1 MSQTP
6 FVNASN
12 QNVLDITGKL
22 RMRPLSNA
30 AQQVQFF
37 DDGGVNSVDIQ
48 APSTVASTIYKLPAA
63 APTVAGLSLLSDTA
77 GNMSWGNPI
86 GSLACLDVSNVDISN
101 QVIDPYTNSSQVSK
115 AIGTCVEYT
124 AFHDISN
131 GTICVTEVSNN
142 IVYAANPQT
151 LLTNL
156 EYERLI
162 GVAIEDAS
170 AGSIIKILEEGYCTV
185 RVDPYDDGLPD
196 PSGSVPTIN
205 LDGTISGNTYATD
218 QSGTYF
224 RDNGGILGNYSNN
237 QNSTITFDAGLGNTA
252 YIDLE
257 AGLLATNWVFEFGA
271 GGGNPT
277 GIMYDRLGFQTS
289 NDGITYT
296 NGTIQGFCRST
307 NANPPYGSGQS
318 STAPNGYIFPME
330 FNGNSPV
337 DPAASNPPAGS
348 SGTTIDLATFTV
360 PGQLPPAGSQSR
372 FLRFSFRSD
381 NTGVFS
387 GWNLLV
393 KGTGNPLAGPT
404 YPINSLLYLSVIN
417 LERASNILGGNI
429 PIGYTVSENLGNTIN
444 QYVFARIHD
453 R

>member
-12 QNVLDITGKL
+12 NNVLDITGTL
-22 RMRPLSNA
+22 RMRNSGTALP
-30 AQQVQFF
+30 VKFF
-37 DDGGVNSVDIQ
+37 DDGNINSVDIQ
-48 APSTVASTIYKLPAA
+48 APSTVINNPPGGYKLPAA
-63 APTVAGLSLLSDTA
+63 APTVGGLSLLSDTA

-115 AIGTCVEYT
+115 AIGTCVEYR

-142 IVYAANPQT
+142 RVYAVNPQT
-151 LLTNL
+151 VLTNL

-185 RVDPYDDGLPD
+185 RVDPYDDGLP
-196 PSGSVPTIN
+196 PVPGSVPLII
-205 LDGTISGNTYATD
+205 LDTTTSGNTYVAD

-224 RDNGGILGNYSNN
+224 RDDGGILGNYSNGQTRN
-237 QNSTITFDAGLGNTA
+237 ITFDAGLGNTA
-252 YIDLE
+252 YIQLE
-257 AGLLATNWVFEFGA
+257 ASPIPTEWEFEFGA
-271 GGGNPT
+271 FGGTPT
-277 GIMYDRLGFQTS
+277 GVMYDRLGFQTS

-296 NGTIQGFCRST
+296 NSSIQGFCSST
-307 NANPPYGSGQS
+307 NANPPYGSGQD
-318 STAPNGYIFPME
+318 TDPNGYIFPME
-330 FNGNSPV
+330 FDG
-337 DPAASNPPAGS
+337 AAPIGAGNPPAGA
-348 SGTTIDLATFTV
+348 SGTLVDPATFTV

-372 FLRFSFRSD
+372 FLRFYFTSD
-381 NTGVFS
+381 GGAAFS

-393 KGTGNPLAGPT
+393 KGTGNPAAGPT
-404 YPINSLLYLSVIN
+404 YPINSLLYLSQIN

-429 PIGYTVSENLGNTIN
+429 PVGYTVSENLGDTVN
-444 QYVFARIHD
+444 QYVFARVHD